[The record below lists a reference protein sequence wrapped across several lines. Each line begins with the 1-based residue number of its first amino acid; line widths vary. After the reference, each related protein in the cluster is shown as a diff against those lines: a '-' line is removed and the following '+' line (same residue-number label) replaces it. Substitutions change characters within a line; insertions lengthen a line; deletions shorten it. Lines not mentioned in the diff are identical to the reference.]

1 MIDIRSLVDRVYEYL
16 LNQIVTGEVKYGDAF
31 NIKKIAMELNVS
43 SMPVREALKR
53 LEFEHIVSI
62 KPRSSCRILKPSSSL
77 IRQVCELREIIE
89 MHAVTSNAG
98 KIDSRKLNVLASI
111 VEKMRK
117 LDRVKDVVAKEKRAI
132 DLDREFHS
140 EICSLAEND
149 FMNDIHRQL
158 SLHVNMTAIHERTY
172 HKLESKWAES
182 HAEIVRCLKQDPKK
196 ASKVMKKHFDN
207 FLDLILPFEDASE
220 RKEKGKTRSGFAS

>member
-1 MIDIRSLVDRVYEYL
+1 
-16 LNQIVTGEVKYGDAF
+16 
-31 NIKKIAMELNVS
+31 
-43 SMPVREALKR
+43 
-53 LEFEHIVSI
+53 
-62 KPRSSCRILKPSSSL
+62 
-77 IRQVCELREIIE
+77 